1 MCRGGKDGQVKR
13 CKLNDRQQ
21 ASANLRKKVK
31 YRADKE
37 GVSPEEWKENNSDEL
52 RVLLKETF
60 PVAPQVSFQSISETR
75 RLPHGIPDNIAEH
88 IDISA
93 KHVESICSPDELKAL
108 SGYTGF
114 AAGVTNGV
122 LFRGKLE
129 EKDLYK
135 DAPSWRENDSPP
147 CDFHAKEELVDYIE
161 TMDNVLSER
170 QEEPRVLYRGTPI
183 YEGLKNEFGKAIGKD
198 FHPTDTASL
207 MEGIQEYYKPGKVF
221 DFPTYLSTTHSAYYA
236 ADRTQNVLGTGL
248 SFHDEPEVKGIVF
261 EMKTNAGL
269 DVTGGARSNSFE
281 REVIL
286 PRDTRFRVEAIHV
299 KPESYDTVSGFDR
312 IKKPT
317 VRKENNFTNLA
328 VVVQLVEVDKDGN
341 DIMHTA
347 PHKPS
352 PVNFD

>member
-1 MCRGGKDGQVKR
+1 MCRGGKDGVIKR
-13 CKLNDRQQ
+13 CKINDRQQ
-21 ASANLRKKVK
+21 AVVNLRKKVK

-37 GVSPEEWKENNSDEL
+37 GLSPEEWKAKNADEL
-52 RVLLKETF
+52 AVLLKETL
-60 PVAPQVSFQSISETR
+60 PVAVPATFQSISETR
-75 RLPHGIPDNIAEH
+75 KLPAGIPENIAEH
-88 IDISA
+88 IEISA
-93 KHVESICSPDELKAL
+93 NHVHSICAPDELKAL

-135 DAPSWRENDSPP
+135 DAPSWRENDDPP
-147 CDFHAKEELVDYIE
+147 CDFHSKEELVDYIN
-161 TMDNVLSER
+161 TMDKVLSRR
-170 QEEPRVLYRGTPI
+170 QEEPRILYRGTPI
-183 YEGLKNEFGKAIGKD
+183 YEGLKSEFGKAIGKNI
-198 FHPTDTASL
+198 HATDTEAL
-207 MEGIQEYYKPGKVF
+207 IEGIQEYYKPGKVF
-221 DFPTYLSTTHSAYYA
+221 DFSTYLSTTHSAYYA
-236 ADRTQNVLGTGL
+236 ADRTQNVIGTGL
-248 SFHDEPEVKGIVF
+248 GFNDEPEVKGIVF

-281 REVIL
+281 REVVL

-312 IKKPT
+312 IKRPT
-317 VRKENNFTNLA
+317 VRKENNFDNLA

-341 DIMHTA
+341 DILHTD

-352 PVNFD
+352 PVNFV